1 MKIDVKQVALFKE
14 EENQEDEIPILVT
27 VTKKEYEY
35 LKAKADKQDN
45 IKYKL
50 YEHIYIE

>member
-1 MKIDVKQVALFKE
+1 MKIDVKQIALFKE
-14 EENQEDEIPILVT
+14 EENHEEEIPILVT

-35 LKAKADKQDN
+35 LKEKSEKYEN
-45 IKYKL
+45 IQYNL